1 MDLGPSEL
9 ILNQDGSV
17 YHLNLL
23 PGDIAEQV
31 ILVGDPQRVERVS
44 RHFDTLEIQKHKRE
58 FITHTGRYRNK
69 RITVLSTGIGTD
81 NIDIV
86 LNELDAL
93 VNIDLKDRKVLN
105 KKSVINLIRIGTSGA
120 LQSGIPV
127 NSFLL
132 SEYAMGFDSV
142 LHYYQ
147 GEAVRHEAFEKAFV
161 EQVGWDVQKSRPY
174 VVKGDE
180 KLRNHFL
187 EPSIHPGLTG
197 SNVGFYGPQ
206 GRHLR
211 LPPSDPRMH
220 EKLMSFSHEGFR
232 LTNFEM
238 ETSAIYG
245 LSALMGHR
253 ALSMNAIIAN
263 RADNTFSKNPGET
276 VDRLILWTLEK
287 ICAL

>member
-1 MDLGPSEL
+1 MHLGPSEL
-9 ILNQDGSV
+9 ILNRDGSV

-23 PGDIAEQV
+23 PDDIADKV

-44 RHFDTLEIQKHKRE
+44 KHFDCLEVKKHKRE
-58 FITHTGRYRNK
+58 FITHTGRYK
-69 RITVLSTGIGTD
+69 DQRITVLSTGIGTD

-93 VNIDLKDRKVLN
+93 VNIDLVNRKILN
-105 KKSVINLIRIGTSGA
+105 DKSVLSFIRIGTSGT

-127 NSFLL
+127 DSFLL

-142 LHYYQ
+142 LYYYE
-147 GEAVRHEAFEKAFV
+147 GDEVRHKDIENAFV
-161 EQVGWDVQKSRPY
+161 QQAEWDTLKSRPY
-174 VVKGDE
+174 VVKGNE
-180 KLRNHFL
+180 ELRSHFSD
-187 EPSIHPGLTG
+187 PDIVSGFTG

-211 LPPSDPRMH
+211 LPPSDLKMH
-220 EKLMSFSHEGFR
+220 QKLTAFSYRGLR

-245 LSALMGHR
+245 LSAMMGHR

-263 RADNTFSKNPGET
+263 RAENTFSKNPGET
-276 VDRLILWTLEK
+276 VDRLIRWTLDK
-287 ICAL
+287 LTTL